1 MADQTTQL
9 LLVRH
14 GETAANVEGRMQ
26 GRGDDPLNER
36 GMVQARA
43 VANRINREFPH
54 ISAIYS
60 SPLGRARATAD
71 AIGAALGLTPRLR
84 DGLQEMNIGRLDGVS
99 PTELWAAAP
108 RDADEAYPGG
118 ESGREFVER
127 IMGALYGIVSA
138 HRGET
143 VVAVSHGGVIATA
156 LSIWAHGHGGGWQ
169 AFVPPNCALTIVQF
183 RGNPDVRL
191 INDCTHL

>member
-1 MADQTTQL
+1 MADQMTRL

-36 GMVQARA
+36 GRAQANA
-43 VANRINREFPH
+43 IAARIKREYSGV
-54 ISAIYS
+54 SAIYS
-60 SPLGRARATAD
+60 SPLGRARATAA
-71 AIGAALGLTPRLR
+71 AIGMMLDVTPKLR

-99 PTELWAAAP
+99 PAELWAATP
-108 RDADEAYPGG
+108 RDADEAYPDG

-138 HRGET
+138 HPGET
-143 VVAVSHGGVIATA
+143 LVAVSHGGVIATA
-156 LSIWAHGHGGGWQ
+156 LSIWTHGHGGAWQ
-169 AFVPPNCALTIVQF
+169 EFAPRNCALTIVEF
-183 RGNPDVRL
+183 RGTPELRL
-191 INDCTHL
+191 INDCAHL